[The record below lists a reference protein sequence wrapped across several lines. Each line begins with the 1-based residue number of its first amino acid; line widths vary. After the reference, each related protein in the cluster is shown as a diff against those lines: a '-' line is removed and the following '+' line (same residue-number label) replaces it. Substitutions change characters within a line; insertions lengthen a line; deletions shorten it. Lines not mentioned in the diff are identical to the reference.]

1 MELFELLL
9 LLLML
14 TLTSL
19 GWAWFLR
26 GRVRRPLAVPATSEA
41 HQQLVEEQEQFL
53 LQLRTTA
60 DLIAHSLTSLNPT
73 DLLEKSAQL
82 LLESFDLYAVTIYL
96 VDDSRQY
103 LIPHAYANV
112 PQVVLDVERDRIP
125 CDHPQS
131 MIARAV
137 RTRTAVVLNN
147 VLEQSTQY
155 LPSRHYADTRAE
167 ASFPLLIQNA
177 SMGVLDVQ
185 ATQPNRF
192 RTADLDTLG
201 TLANHIAIN
210 LEKAQLFA
218 DLQDTLRELRAL
230 NEITAAINS
239 TVSLHQLLETASEK
253 VVSLIEPVTHC
264 GIGLFS
270 DDWSELQIVGEYPAQ
285 GTVGLVFLTADV
297 PTVKAQ
303 VEAPQPAPIIISDA
317 QTEPLIE
324 PIKAHFRSL
333 GIHSAMLI
341 PIVSQGRLIGSI
353 GLDVTTGNYEF
364 TPNDV
369 DLAEAVA
376 NQLAVA
382 IERAQLF
389 GEAQAAREAAETA
402 NRAKST
408 FLANMSHELR
418 TPLNAII
425 GYSEILMEEAEEAD
439 QASFI
444 PDLERIHDSGTSLL
458 ELISDILDA
467 SRIEVGRISLYIE
480 RFAPADLLT
489 ELQQALAT
497 AIARAGNA
505 LVVETAADLGD
516 MQADQAKVLK
526 ILHNLLEN
534 ANKFTTHG
542 RVALRTQREHTPTGD
557 WLIFEI
563 QDTGIGMS
571 AAQLQ
576 TLFRPFTQADMS
588 HTRRYGGS
596 GLGLA
601 ISRQFARLMGGDIT
615 VTSTEGEGSTFVVR
629 LPAVVDETLKHAV
642 PEAETAE
649 PAEIVEGTAV
659 HLATGKL
666 VLIIDDDPLTRNL
679 LTRYFTAEGF
689 NVEVAATGEQGLRKA
704 RDLHPD
710 LISLDILLPDIS
722 GWDVLQTL
730 KAEPALTHV
739 PVMLI
744 SITDDKQRGYA
755 LGAED
760 YFIKPIT
767 RSQLHYHL
775 QRLSQKQSQLAKPH
789 HILLIEDDPATRD
802 IIQRTLVKAG
812 CEVVEAENGRIGL
825 QRLAE
830 KQPDLIVLDLM
841 MPEMDGF
848 QFLDKLYTTE
858 TWQHIPIIVVTARDL
873 EPDEEDYLT
882 RHTRRVIRK
891 GAFNRESLMREIS
904 TLVQ

>member
-1 MELFELLL
+1 M
-9 LLLML
+9 
-14 TLTSL
+14 
-19 GWAWFLR
+19 
-26 GRVRRPLAVPATSEA
+26 
-41 HQQLVEEQEQFL
+41 
-53 LQLRTTA
+53 
-60 DLIAHSLTSLNPT
+60 
-73 DLLEKSAQL
+73 
-82 LLESFDLYAVTIYL
+82 
-96 VDDSRQY
+96 
-103 LIPHAYANV
+103 
-112 PQVVLDVERDRIP
+112 
-125 CDHPQS
+125 
-131 MIARAV
+131 
-137 RTRTAVVLNN
+137 
-147 VLEQSTQY
+147 
-155 LPSRHYADTRAE
+155 
-167 ASFPLLIQNA
+167 
-177 SMGVLDVQ
+177 
-185 ATQPNRF
+185 
-192 RTADLDTLG
+192 
-201 TLANHIAIN
+201 
-210 LEKAQLFA
+210 
-218 DLQDTLRELRAL
+218 
-230 NEITAAINS
+230 
-239 TVSLHQLLETASEK
+239 
-253 VVSLIEPVTHC
+253 
-264 GIGLFS
+264 
-270 DDWSELQIVGEYPAQ
+270 
-285 GTVGLVFLTADV
+285 
-297 PTVKAQ
+297 
-303 VEAPQPAPIIISDA
+303 
-317 QTEPLIE
+317 
-324 PIKAHFRSL
+324 
-333 GIHSAMLI
+333 
-341 PIVSQGRLIGSI
+341 
-353 GLDVTTGNYEF
+353 TTGNYEF

-542 RVALRTQREHTPTGD
+542 RIALRTQREHTPTGD

-615 VTSTEGEGSTFVVR
+615 VNSTEGEGSTFVVR
-629 LPAVVDETLKHAV
+629 LPAVVDETVKHAV